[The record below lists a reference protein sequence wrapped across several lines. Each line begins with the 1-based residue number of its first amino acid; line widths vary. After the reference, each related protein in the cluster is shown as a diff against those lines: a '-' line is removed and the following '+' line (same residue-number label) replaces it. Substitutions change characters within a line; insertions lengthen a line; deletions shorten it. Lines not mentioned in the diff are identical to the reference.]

1 MAFRIYNNVESLNA
15 LRNLNVTQT
24 RLGRSLEKL
33 SSGLKVNTGKDGP
46 AALVISEKLRAQI
59 AGLGQAVENSEQ
71 AMSLV
76 QLAEGA
82 LAEVNS
88 LLTSIRSLA
97 VHAANEGAL
106 DADSLAADQAEITNA
121 LETIDRISSS
131 AQYGTK
137 LLLDGSRGVQG
148 STTDADVTFMSGSD
162 ATVAGTYSVDLTVQ
176 ALQGVAT
183 AGTVQTANL
192 GADETVTLNGTNIT
206 LTTGMSQ
213 VQVRDRIN
221 EYNTSTGVT
230 ATISAGDELVLTS
243 DAFGS
248 AWTVSAVS
256 NVAAAGVN
264 TSGIGTTVIT
274 GTGVDVAG
282 TLGGQVATGK
292 GLVLTGDSGSVVE
305 DLAVSSAGVVGNQG
319 SVTVTQG
326 SLQFQVGANAGQTVK
341 ISLPSMAATQLGTGL
356 SSNQFNNLSEIN
368 VTSANGAS
376 DAIAVIDKAIDH
388 VTSKRGEMG
397 AFQKNTL
404 ESYINTLRIARENT
418 IASES
423 VIRDTDFAA
432 EMAEFTKN
440 TILIQSGSSM
450 LAQANQLIPG
460 IALQL
465 LQ

>member
-1 MAFRIYNNVESLNA
+1 
-15 LRNLNVTQT
+15 
-24 RLGRSLEKL
+24 
-33 SSGLKVNTGKDGP
+33 
-46 AALVISEKLRAQI
+46 
-59 AGLGQAVENSEQ
+59 
-71 AMSLV
+71 
-76 QLAEGA
+76 
-82 LAEVNS
+82 
-88 LLTSIRSLA
+88 
-97 VHAANEGAL
+97 
-106 DADSLAADQAEITNA
+106 
-121 LETIDRISSS
+121 
-131 AQYGTK
+131 
-137 LLLDGSRGVQG
+137 
-148 STTDADVTFMSGSD
+148 
-162 ATVAGTYSVDLTVQ
+162 
-176 ALQGVAT
+176 
-183 AGTVQTANL
+183 
-192 GADETVTLNGTNIT
+192 
-206 LTTGMSQ
+206 
-213 VQVRDRIN
+213 
-221 EYNTSTGVT
+221 
-230 ATISAGDELVLTS
+230 
-243 DAFGS
+243 
-248 AWTVSAVS
+248 
-256 NVAAAGVN
+256 
-264 TSGIGTTVIT
+264 
-274 GTGVDVAG
+274 
-282 TLGGQVATGK
+282 
-292 GLVLTGDSGSVVE
+292 
-305 DLAVSSAGVVGNQG
+305 VGNQG